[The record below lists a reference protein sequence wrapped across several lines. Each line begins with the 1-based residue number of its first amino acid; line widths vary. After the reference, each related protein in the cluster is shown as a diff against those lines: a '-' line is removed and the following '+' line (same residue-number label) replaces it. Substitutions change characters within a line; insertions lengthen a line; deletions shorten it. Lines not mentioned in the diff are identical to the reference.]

1 MANTKME
8 LFNLIFEVTRRCN
21 LCCEHCLRGEAQNM
35 DMTKETVDKVL
46 DRVES
51 ISSLT
56 LSGGEPT
63 LNIPI
68 IRYIFSEIR
77 RREIPLGSFYVVTNG
92 ITNQME
98 LAQLLLENISYCN
111 EPEIC
116 GVAVSTDIFHDN
128 DKEAETSPLHYLTF
142 CNKDKEMGDYYGGKG
157 IIQRGR
163 AQNFAGGRKEDP
175 IIGFEGGVVEYNRN
189 RDCLWIDGEFYVS
202 AAGEICAD
210 CDLSY
215 EMMQDYS
222 VTTIDSLPQLIEEL
236 KGEDEDSA
244 NSAA

>member
-77 RREIPLGSFYVVTNG
+77 RMEIP
-92 ITNQME
+92 
-98 LAQLLLENISYCN
+98 
-111 EPEIC
+111 
-116 GVAVSTDIFHDN
+116 
-128 DKEAETSPLHYLTF
+128 
-142 CNKDKEMGDYYGGKG
+142 
-157 IIQRGR
+157 
-163 AQNFAGGRKEDP
+163 
-175 IIGFEGGVVEYNRN
+175 
-189 RDCLWIDGEFYVS
+189 
-202 AAGEICAD
+202 
-210 CDLSY
+210 
-215 EMMQDYS
+215 MQ
-222 VTTIDSLPQLIEEL
+222 Q
-236 KGEDEDSA
+236 G
-244 NSAA
+244 